1 MLIDSLMIFKGFF
14 GFVIIIIIIILFYFF
29 CLIFVIKGVGRG
41 FCSGVLRACSRFYG
55 NLKENNIWHKMSRT
69 RDNALMQ
76 TKLPFFFYFES
87 LSNGYNV
94 SFE

>member
-14 GFVIIIIIIILFYFF
+14 GFVIIIIIIFFFF
-29 CLIFVIKGVGRG
+29 CPIFVIKGVGRG
-41 FCSGVLRACSRFYG
+41 FCSGVLRACSWFYG